1 VSALAT
7 DLVAEIE
14 PIDLAGVAHHL
25 AIVIA
30 AADRG
35 LGRRDDPLRVFV
47 SRRFVIDVLDDVLH
61 HAICPRVGVLLP
73 DVATDSSQVI
83 FLIAGFLR

>member
-1 VSALAT
+1 VSALAA

-14 PIDLAGVAHHL
+14 PVDLTGVAHHL
-25 AIVIA
+25 AIVIVA
-30 AADRG
+30 AVRW
-35 LGRRDDPLRVFV
+35 LGRRNDPLRVFV
-47 SRRFVIDVLDDVLH
+47 SRSFVIDILDDVLH
-61 HAICPRVGVLLP
+61 DAIRPRIGVLLP